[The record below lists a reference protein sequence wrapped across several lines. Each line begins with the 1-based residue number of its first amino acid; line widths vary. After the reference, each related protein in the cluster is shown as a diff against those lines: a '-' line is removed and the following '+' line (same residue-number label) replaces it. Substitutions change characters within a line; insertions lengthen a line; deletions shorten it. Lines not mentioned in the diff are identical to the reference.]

1 LPNDRRLPLA
11 FLGRT
16 LRDLLNASFEEL
28 AATPGIGQKKIGSL
42 IKLLSRAAKK
52 NLLADPL
59 ASDDPAIDRN
69 PLEGR
74 NPRAHTEFNPSVVS
88 ESLWERWRETVR
100 RHGLGSENLGR
111 LAPSLQALPTVM
123 WHTPLSTYLDYTV
136 VEMRQLKTHGEKRV
150 RVILEVFHA
159 IHDVLGH
166 ATLASHLTLR
176 LIPKFVVPLEL
187 WVAALMGQP
196 AAPSNDSVRES
207 LAIPLL
213 EQVQIDCGQ
222 TIARLAEGR
231 LGIHGAAQSVKV
243 QSKRMGVTRA
253 RVYQLLE
260 ECQQAMAVRWPEG
273 RFLLPQLRKKSDSVQ
288 PAPEGLTLLHAVTDL
303 FFPDEE
309 ELSLRKI
316 ESLHG

>member
-1 LPNDRRLPLA
+1 
-11 FLGRT
+11 
-16 LRDLLNASFEEL
+16 LLNASFEEL

-59 ASDDPAIDRN
+59 VSDDPAIDRN

-100 RHGLGSENLGR
+100 RHGLGSEKLGR

-123 WHTPLSTYLDYTV
+123 WHTPLFTYLDYSV

-159 IHDVLGH
+159 VHDVLGR

-176 LIPKFVVPLEL
+176 LIPKFVVPVEL
-187 WVAALMGQP
+187 WIAALMGQP
-196 AAPSNDSVRES
+196 DAPSNDSVRES

-231 LGIHGAAQSVKV
+231 LGIHGATQSVKV
-243 QSKRMGVTRA
+243 QSKRMEVTRA

-260 ECQQAMAVRWPEG
+260 ECQQAMAVRWSEG
-273 RFLLPQLRKKSDSVQ
+273 RFLLPQLRKKLDSVQ
-288 PAPEGLTLLHAVTDL
+288 PAPEGLTLLCAVTDL